1 MAIETPG
8 TKHATVPEVANVTL
22 PILSLLSVLCAAGLS
37 LGQRAARDNLPHL
50 WLAQVTVRANLDK
63 RVALLAPTTSRAIRP
78 AGSNACFTAGYM
90 ALYSRSL
97 RPRGHISATF
107 KCRRWV
113 RSIMPRARSNS
124 HEARE
129 QRLVTVFHTLSFLAQ
144 IVRSTGYSVFVLGDA
159 SLSDER
165 AALQAKRLSSPL

>member
-1 MAIETPG
+1 MLSAGSWNSTLPTPPVLASG
-8 TKHATVPEVANVTL
+8 QLQRVRYLSSRHATGPSPRVH
-22 PILSLLSVLCAAGLS
+22 SMAAGAS
-37 LGQRAARDNLPHL
+37 WTCATAKSV
-50 WLAQVTVRANLDK
+50 WLC
-63 RVALLAPTTSRAIRP
+63 LLPTTSRAIRP
-78 AGSNACFTAGYM
+78 AGSNACFTAGYT

-124 HEARE
+124 HGARE
-129 QRLVTVFHTLSFLAQ
+129 QRLVTVLYTLSFLAQ
-144 IVRSTGYSVFVLGDA
+144 VVRSAGTSIFVLGDA